1 MILEGLLTILQSLVG
16 WLFLVIFQ
24 MLLRIVDI
32 LERFFDVF
40 AGTAP
45 VYYKGKENYLFDLFL
60 SNQAITN
67 LFWAMAII
75 AIVISFGFC
84 IVAVARKVTDVS
96 GTSKHTIGQIMS
108 NFIRSLLVILLLNLC
123 VTAAFKVTSVIFDR
137 INYSLEHAE
146 SMRDEQEKTYTEE
159 EFATMVRILATM
171 GNYAANPSAESRYNV
186 NACFNAIR
194 GELITLYEAGCFNY
208 DFPVVQTGKHTW
220 QSALAQ
226 VAKSADLNEDLQLDT
241 YYPTVQ
247 DAVTLCFNE
256 LKTNST
262 FKPQETA
269 VRGTTITEKLTTAMM
284 IFLVS
289 SMGAEENEQ
298 FINGGFD
305 DALRRSYING
315 EKDYL
320 SFDDVFED
328 FAITQ
333 INYLIGIIAAL
344 ACILFLAKIILM
356 FIVRML
362 NLILLYVV
370 SPLFASSMSLD
381 EGSRFQNW
389 TQSFV
394 MQLLSAYASVVM
406 MRIYL
411 LVVPIV
417 VNSDLKFF
425 EPGTY
430 ASHLTIYG
438 QLLFV
443 LAGAWAVYKANGLI
457 AGALT
462 GNAAGAVQEAD
473 SALGHMVSWAIG
485 TDRLWSELGRRRMN
499 KDRAKSHA
507 RGQFDKSL
515 RPEGAVNESAQ
526 AMKDLKE
533 AITESR
539 DNKRSTESDKHS
551 GGSDKHYSRDDSS
564 IDTSGTSGLDQMRKD
579 FRIDKDPGA
588 SKGFNDAENIN
599 SVRAGSHLDSMR
611 SSMGLDNP
619 YAPESFNLDELPD
632 LGKQTG
638 APKGNTVDN
647 GSGTKGTTN
656 ITGTNSTT
664 GTGRRSNT
672 RTSTAGSQ
680 TGGGR
685 KRRASV
691 YTNTFSPK
699 PPAASVQTN
708 PTTTVNTTGTTTAPV
723 TGTVNTGN
731 VDTRGNVGMTE
742 NTGRDGRRGTDGING
757 RDSINNTTQEAAN
770 LTRDR
775 GLNNQNTTVANNPA
789 DMKANLKS
797 KLSER
802 QNQ

>member
-1 MILEGLLTILQSLVG
+1 MILEGLLTILQSLLG
-16 WLFLVIFQ
+16 WLFLIIFQ

-146 SMRDEQEKTYTEE
+146 TLKGEQEKTYTEE

-320 SFDDVFED
+320 SFGDVYED
-328 FAITQ
+328 FSIIR
-333 INYLIGIIAAL
+333 INYLIGIIVSL
-344 ACILFLAKIILM
+344 AIILFLAKIILM

-394 MQLLSAYASVVM
+394 MQLLAAYAGVVM

-411 LVVPIV
+411 LIVPIV

-443 LAGAWAVYKANGLI
+443 LAGSWAVSKATNLI
-457 AGALT
+457 SGALT
-462 GNAAGAVQEAD
+462 GNAAGALQESDNAF
-473 SALGHMVSWAIG
+473 GHMVSWAIG

-499 KDRAKSHA
+499 RDRAKSHA
-507 RGQFDKSL
+507 RGQYDKSL

-619 YAPESFNLDELPD
+619 YAPESFDLDSLPD

-664 GTGRRSNT
+664 GTSRRSNT

-680 TGGGR
+680 TTGSSTTGGGR
-685 KRRASV
+685 RRRASV
-691 YTNTFSPK
+691 YTAHFTQK
-699 PPAASVQTN
+699 PPTSLRHQK
-708 PTTTVNTTGTTTAPV
+708 
-723 TGTVNTGN
+723 
-731 VDTRGNVGMTE
+731 
-742 NTGRDGRRGTDGING
+742 
-757 RDSINNTTQEAAN
+757 
-770 LTRDR
+770 
-775 GLNNQNTTVANNPA
+775 GLS
-789 DMKANLKS
+789 L
-797 KLSER
+797 L
-802 QNQ
+802 